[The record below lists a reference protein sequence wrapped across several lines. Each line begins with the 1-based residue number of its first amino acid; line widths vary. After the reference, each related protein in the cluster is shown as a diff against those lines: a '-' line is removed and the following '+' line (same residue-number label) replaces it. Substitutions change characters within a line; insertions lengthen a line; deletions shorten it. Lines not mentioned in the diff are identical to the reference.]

1 MSGAMDLAELG
12 YSSDEDIDGGQP
24 INLINSSYLIPK
36 QTQSG
41 KKLSILSMN
50 AQSINNKLQKIR
62 DLTHTCKPTIVAIQ
76 ETWGKNSLTDYSI
89 KGFHPPVIHPRKGD
103 SMNLGGGVGIW
114 ISDKTDFEQINSPFV
129 DKIIESITINLLSL
143 KTIIINL
150 YCPFGDKRECY
161 AKLDSCLLYTS
172 PSPRD

>member
-1 MSGAMDLAELG
+1 MPTPSQDKQASTGAMDLAELE
-12 YSSDEDIDGGQP
+12 YSSDEDIDEGQP

-41 KKLSILSMN
+41 KKLSILSLN

-89 KGFHPPVIHPRKGD
+89 KGFHPPAIHPRKGD
-103 SMNLGGGVGIW
+103 TMNLGGGVGIW
-114 ISDKTDFEQINSPFV
+114 TVS
-129 DKIIESITINLLSL
+129 
-143 KTIIINL
+143 
-150 YCPFGDKRECY
+150 
-161 AKLDSCLLYTS
+161 YTHLTL
-172 PSPRD
+172 PTTPYV